1 MEKDNT
7 ENFTAVLTP
16 YRSLGRRGFVIL
28 ISILVALNIAV
39 ASTFYALGAWPVA
52 PFMGLD
58 VLLVWWAF
66 RLNYVDAKRAERIEI
81 TPYELILDRMGPDG
95 QAEQKRFTRSWVQ
108 VDLERDEARDL
119 IGPLFLRSHGVATE
133 IGRFLSAEDRQ
144 AFARVLSAKLA
155 KTRI

>member
-1 MEKDNT
+1 MKENT

-16 YRSLGRRGFVIL
+16 YRSLGRRGFLIL
-28 ISILVALNIAV
+28 ISLLVLFNVIV
-39 ASTFYALGAWPVA
+39 ATAFYAIGAWPVA

-81 TPYELILDRMGPDG
+81 TPHELILDRVGPDG
-95 QAEQKRFTRSWVQ
+95 RAERKRFTRGWVQ

-119 IGPLFLRSHGVATE
+119 IGRLFLRSHGVATE

-144 AFARVLSAKLA
+144 AFARVLSARLA

>member
-16 YRSLGRRGFVIL
+16 YRSLGRRGFIIL
-28 ISILVALNIAV
+28 MSVLIALNFA
-39 ASTFYALGAWPVA
+39 AGSAFYAMGAWPA

-66 RLNYVDAKRAERIEI
+66 RFNYADARRAERIEI
-81 TPYELILDRMGPDG
+81 TPHELILDRLGADG
-95 QAEQKRFTRSWVQ
+95 QTERKRFTRGWVQ

-119 IGPLFLRSHGVATE
+119 VGRLFLRSHGVATE
-133 IGRFLSAEDRQ
+133 IGRFLPAEDRQ
-144 AFARVLSAKLA
+144 AFARLLAAKLA

>member
-1 MEKDNT
+1 MEKD
-7 ENFTAVLTP
+7 NFTAVLTP

-28 ISILVALNIAV
+28 ISILVALNLAV

-119 IGPLFLRSHGVATE
+119 IGRLFLRSHGVATE

>member
-28 ISILVALNIAV
+28 MSILIALNFAAGSAFFAI
-39 ASTFYALGAWPVA
+39 GAWPVA

-81 TPYELILDRMGPDG
+81 TPHELILDRMGPDG
-95 QAEQKRFTRSWVQ
+95 KAEQKRFTRGWVQ

-119 IGPLFLRSHGVATE
+119 IGRLFLRSHGAATE

-144 AFARVLSAKLA
+144 AFAKVLSARLA
-155 KTRI
+155 KKRI